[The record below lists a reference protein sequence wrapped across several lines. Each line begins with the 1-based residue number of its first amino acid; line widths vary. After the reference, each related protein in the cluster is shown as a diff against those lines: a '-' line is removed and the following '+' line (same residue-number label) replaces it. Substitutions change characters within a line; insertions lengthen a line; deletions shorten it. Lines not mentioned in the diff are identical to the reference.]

1 MVTEAFKKCLYP
13 VMLILVIGAWWQ
25 FVPSFHELYSQYWSE
40 ALTMVLGAFVAG
52 STPMGGGAV
61 AFPVLTKLLDYS
73 AYDARL
79 FSLMI
84 QSVGMTCASLLFIG
98 LGRKIYWRDILAGL
112 VLSGMVVGIVI
123 PFVALP
129 DALAKSIFTIFE
141 LVALAVLI
149 FSMSQ
154 FTVHHVHARNAVLYV
169 FAIVGGLLSATIG
182 SGADVMMFIYLVAVR
197 KVNPVEAIP
206 TTVVFMAINALIA
219 AGVSWQQELFSL
231 SLVTAWLAAVPVVA
245 IAAPLG
251 GFVIGLVPAQW
262 VLRFIIALV
271 IADLASTILMSG
283 LPAVFNVLVIAVL
296 LGFVVLKLIAPTK
309 KTDNK
314 EVNKTVFTHSSK
326 PAAKL
331 SADYIS
337 V

>member
-1 MVTEAFKKCLYP
+1 MFSVSVKKCLYP
-13 VMLILVIGAWWQ
+13 VALVLVLVVWWQ
-25 FVPSFHELYSQYWSE
+25 SVPSFGALYSQFWSE

-98 LGRKIYWRDILAGL
+98 LGRKIYWRDILAGML
-112 VLSGMVVGIVI
+112 LSGVVVGVVI
-123 PFVALP
+123 PFAQVP
-129 DALAKSIFTIFE
+129 DALAKSIFTVFE
-141 LVALAVLI
+141 LVALGVLI
-149 FSMSQ
+149 FSLSQ
-154 FTVHHVHARNAVLYV
+154 FRVHHVHARNAVLYV
-169 FAIVGGLLSATIG
+169 FAIVGGILSATIG

-206 TTVVFMAINALIA
+206 TTVVFMALNALIA
-219 AGVSWQQELFSL
+219 TGVSWQQALFAPP
-231 SLVTAWLAAVPVVA
+231 LVTAWLAAVPVVA

-251 GFVIGLVPAQW
+251 GFVIGLVPAHW
-262 VLRFIIALV
+262 VLRFITVLV
-271 IADLASTILMSG
+271 IADLTSTLLMSG
-283 LPAVFNVLVIAVL
+283 LPSLFNTLVVAVL
-296 LGFVVLKLIAPTK
+296 LGFVLLKLFRKAESK
-309 KTDNK
+309 KRK
-314 EVNKTVFTHSSK
+314 AEVLILREKSS
-326 PAAKL
+326 AKL

-337 V
+337 I